1 MGDQEVNDFLEMLAE
16 AIYESIGKDRTK
28 IF

>member
-1 MGDQEVNDFLEMLAE
+1 MGDQEVNDFLEMLAD